1 MADTDGTAGGS
12 GPIGERGGPFDQPSS
27 PSGWNRSLTRI
38 KVVGV
43 GDAGCKCVLQMSRY
57 EVPGVQYVMINT
69 DVGRIDRPGNVA
81 RVVQIGQRQTGD
93 SGGRRYSRVT
103 ELAVEESDDQLRSAL
118 RDADLVLVTAGMGGS
133 TGTNAA
139 PYVGTLAKEMGA
151 FVLGMVT
158 TPFSFEGSRRIGDA
172 VAGVAHLRPCV
183 DNLIVVHGDRLL
195 KYLAEE
201 AEVSGAF
208 GKADEV
214 LSQGMVGISE
224 LLNTPAE
231 LRVDFSDVRS
241 ILGYPGGVLMA
252 VGSGRGPMGVV
263 EAAQEAVDYP
273 LLNLSIKGARGVLF
287 TVKGGRELTP
297 GKVEA
302 ANVLIANALGT
313 KARVLFGMSVD
324 SGMEDRVQL
333 TLIAAGL

>member
-1 MADTDGTAGGS
+1 M
-12 GPIGERGGPFDQPSS
+12 
-27 PSGWNRSLTRI
+27 
-38 KVVGV
+38 
-43 GDAGCKCVLQMSRY
+43 
-57 EVPGVQYVMINT
+57 
-69 DVGRIDRPGNVA
+69 
-81 RVVQIGQRQTGD
+81 
-93 SGGRRYSRVT
+93 
-103 ELAVEESDDQLRSAL
+103 EESDDQLRSAL
-118 RDADLVLVTAGMGGS
+118 RDADLILVTAGMGGS
-133 TGTNAA
+133 TGANAA

-151 FVLGMVT
+151 FVLGIVT
-158 TPFSFEGSRRIGDA
+158 TPFSFEGSRRIGEA
-172 VAGVAHLRPCV
+172 VAGVARLRPCV

-195 KYLAEE
+195 RYLAEE

-224 LLNTPAE
+224 LLNTPTE

-273 LLNLSIKGARGVLF
+273 LLNLSMKGARGVLF

-302 ANVLIANALGT
+302 ANVLISSALGT

-324 SGMEDRVQL
+324 SHMEDGVQL